1 MFQKLK
7 TKGVDFG
14 VPFKDTDTKKESF
27 VNNVIKAFTHKNKT
41 FTTNATCKLMGF
53 EFLYFLVTL
62 KEAQMKELLT
72 DMSFLAQKKNTRKMD
87 TFGPFIKIA

>member
-1 MFQKLK
+1 MKFTEYL
-7 TKGVDFG
+7 TEA
-14 VPFKDTDTKKESF
+14 KKESF
-27 VNNVIKAFTHKNKT
+27 VNNVTKAFTNKNKT

-62 KEAQMKELLT
+62 KKAQMEELLT

>member
-1 MFQKLK
+1 
-7 TKGVDFG
+7 
-14 VPFKDTDTKKESF
+14 
-27 VNNVIKAFTHKNKT
+27 
-41 FTTNATCKLMGF
+41 MGF

>member
-1 MFQKLK
+1 MPFE
-7 TKGVDFG
+7 DF
-14 VPFKDTDTKKESF
+14 VS
-27 VNNVIKAFTHKNKT
+27 NVTKAFMNKNKT